1 MPGVVNTTN
10 TFSDNAVITSASL
23 NNIIDQTFF
32 TSDAIVAGNTTL
44 ALVGDRLKVGTITSN
59 EMGPSAVT
67 LNAIADGAI
76 TNAKINASA
85 AIDLSKLATGALPA
99 AITIASANIV
109 DGTIITAD
117 IADAAITAPKLDGAQ
132 TGTAP
137 IYGVRAWVNFNAQ
150 STANIGGTY
159 TRTASTTVTVDTS
172 SDHGL
177 IVGNAVYLDFTVGT
191 GTAPFD
197 GLYVVASVV
206 DSNTFTVVSSTTT
219 TSSGTISLSRKTI
232 RASGNVGNVSAAYS
246 GATIASPPASSQA
259 VDAGFH
265 VVNFTT
271 AMPDANAVISGV
283 CNQSGNLDTSSGNEF
298 LGGFT
303 PNEKC
308 AFISTVDVGSSA
320 RDCLHTS
327 VQVIR

>member
-1 MPGVVNTTN
+1 M
-10 TFSDNAVITSASL
+10 
-23 NNIIDQTFF
+23 NNIIDQTLF
-32 TSDAIVAGNTTL
+32 TSDAIASGNTTL
-44 ALVGDRLKVGTITSN
+44 ALVAGKLKVGTITSN
-59 EMGPSAVT
+59 EMGTNAVT
-67 LNAIADGAI
+67 ANAIASNAV
-76 TNAKINASA
+76 TTAKIL
-85 AIDLSKLATGALPA
+85 D
-99 AITIASANIV
+99 ANV
-109 DGTIITAD
+109 TTAKILD
-117 IADAAITAPKLDGAQ
+117 ANVTTAKILDANVTTAKIADAAITAPKLNGAQ

-219 TSSGTISLSRKTI
+219 TSTGTISLSRKTI
-232 RASGNVGNVSAAYS
+232 RASGNVANVSAAYS
-246 GATIASPPASSQA
+246 GATISSPPASNQSA
-259 VDAGFH
+259 DAGFY

-271 AMPDANAVISGV
+271 AMPDANAAISGV
-283 CNQSGNLDTSSGNEF
+283 CNQNGDLDSSSGNDF
-298 LGGFT
+298 VGGFT

-308 AFISTVDVGSSA
+308 AFISTISVGSSGINA
-320 RDCLHTS
+320 LHTS